1 MKIENLI
8 SIQTI
13 CNNYN
18 IEFSFIN
25 SLNEYSLIEIT
36 TIDKIQYLPKN
47 KINEIEKMVRLH
59 HELDINL
66 EGIDVISNLLE
77 KINTLHN
84 EVDFLKNR
92 LDFYED

>member
-1 MKIENLI
+1 MKLENLI

-36 TIDKIQYLPKN
+36 TINKIQYLPKN

-84 EVDFLKNR
+84 EIDFLKNR

>member
-1 MKIENLI
+1 MKLENLI

-59 HELDINL
+59 HDLDINM

-77 KINTLHN
+77 RINTLHS
-84 EVDFLKNR
+84 EIDFLKNR